1 MSCHKKEC
9 AFIPPSTTGNT
20 KILLMG
26 NPNVGK
32 SVIFSILTGINV
44 MSANYP
50 GTTVDFSQG
59 VAELAHQKI
68 DLIDVPGTYALDTGN
83 PAERIANE
91 FLDSYGDGVLLIL
104 DATNLE
110 RNLYLA
116 FQVLEKKLPVVIAL
130 NLMDVA
136 KSRGITI
143 DEQALSEELGVQ
155 VIPTQAINGKGIP
168 ELKEELVNSLLT
180 KKSVSQKEFNSDY
193 WQHAE
198 RIAQR
203 VIKCE
208 KRRPTPGEQLDKWM
222 LRPVVGGLI
231 AILVTLLAFGIVVG
245 VGMSLRKFIL
255 KPFFFTLIE
264 PVIRWG
270 VGGFTSPGII
280 QNILIGEYGFL
291 IKSIEWPLTLVFPY
305 VLSFYILLGLLEDSG
320 YMPRLATLMDIIFR
334 KLGLQG
340 TNIIPFMLGYGCAI
354 PAILSTRAVGER
366 RERIVVSALISIGIP
381 CISQTGAFISL
392 LGDRSIILII
402 ALYVVALLTIYV
414 TGSILNRF
422 HALPDQPLILELP
435 PLLMPNIR
443 VIAKRTM
450 IRLKHFAKDALV
462 PLTGAVAFA
471 AVLYETGGLA
481 YIGELLRP
489 LVVGWLGLP
498 AEASVALIM
507 GIVRRELAV
516 LPLIDMNLSLS
527 QLFVGSVVA
536 LFYMPCIAVFGI
548 LASEFGM
555 RVAFGI
561 GLFTIVLAFVMGG
574 LFNHLLQ
581 ALALLAF

>member
-1 MSCHKKEC
+1 MSCQEQEHLHPAIDK
-9 AFIPPSTTGNT
+9 T

-32 SVIFSILTGINV
+32 SVVFSALTGISV
-44 MSANYP
+44 MTANYP
-50 GTTVDFSQG
+50 GTTVAFSQG
-59 VAELAHQKI
+59 TMELANKKI

-83 PAERIANE
+83 PAERIANK
-91 FLDSYGDGVLLIL
+91 FLGEHGDGVLLIL

-116 FQVLEKKLPVVIAL
+116 FQVLERGLPVVIAL
-130 NLMDVA
+130 NLTDVA
-136 KSRGITI
+136 QSRGIFI
-143 DEQALSEELGVQ
+143 DEKALAQELGVP
-155 VIPTQAINGKGIP
+155 VIPTQAINGKGIL
-168 ELKEELVNSLLT
+168 ELKAELIKSLLT
-180 KKSVSQKEFNSDY
+180 KKSISPQRFGPDY

-198 RIAQR
+198 RIALQVVR
-203 VIKCE
+203 YE
-208 KRRPTPGEQLDKWM
+208 RRQLTWGEQLDKWI
-222 LRPVVGGLI
+222 LRPGTGGLI
-231 AILVTLLAFGIVVG
+231 AVLVSLATFGIVVG
-245 VGMSLRKFIL
+245 VGMGLRKFIL
-255 KPFFFTLIE
+255 KPFFFSLIE
-264 PVIRWG
+264 PAIRLG
-270 VGGFTSPGII
+270 VSSFISEGML

-305 VLSFYILLGLLEDSG
+305 VLSFYVLLGLLEDSG
-320 YMPRLATLMDIIFR
+320 YLPRLATLMDIIFR

-354 PAILSTRAVGER
+354 PAILSTRAVGEK
-366 RERIVVSALISIGIP
+366 RERIVVSTLIAIGIP

-402 ALYVVALLTIYV
+402 ALYWLALLTIYI
-414 TGSILNRF
+414 TGIILNRF
-422 HALPDQPLILELP
+422 SVLPEHPLILELP
-435 PLLMPNIR
+435 PLLMPNR
-443 VIAKRTM
+443 KVIAKRTW
-450 IRLKHFAKDALV
+450 IRLRHFAKDALV
-462 PLTGAVAFA
+462 PLTGAVAFT

-516 LPLIDMNLSLS
+516 LPLIDMNLSLA
-527 QLFVGSVVA
+527 QLFVGSVMA

-555 RVAFGI
+555 RVAFTIGIVTI
-561 GLFTIVLAFVMGG
+561 GLAFLMGG
-574 LFNHLLQ
+574 LFNLFFQLV
-581 ALALLAF
+581 ALLPF